1 MEDTSSSKNLAIEV
15 AKFLEDHKGLNTVA
29 LYIGNRSS
37 FTDCFV
43 ITTATSDG
51 HMRGLYKNVIEML
64 AERKIGLLHRRKN
77 IDDEGW
83 LLLDCGNLI
92 IHLMNE
98 EKRAFYDLERLWF
111 EGESLFQSSSKS
123 S

>member
-1 MEDTSSSKNLAIEV
+1 MEDTSNSKQLAVEV
-15 AKFLEDHKGLNTVA
+15 AKYLEDHKGLNTVA

-43 ITTATSDG
+43 ITTATSEG
-51 HMRGLYKNVIEML
+51 HMRGLYKNVLEML
-64 AERKIGLLHRRKN
+64 AERKISLLHRRKN

-98 EKRAFYDLERLWF
+98 EKRNFYDLERLWF